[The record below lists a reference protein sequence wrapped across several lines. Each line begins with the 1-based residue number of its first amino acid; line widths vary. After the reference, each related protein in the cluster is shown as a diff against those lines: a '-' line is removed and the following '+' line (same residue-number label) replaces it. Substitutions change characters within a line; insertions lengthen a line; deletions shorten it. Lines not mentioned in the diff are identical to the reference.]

1 MVPFLVNGV
10 EAMGLIDTGATS
22 SSINCE
28 LSSDLLTTHSR
39 TFVGFSGKPQHLYQ
53 TVPLPVQLAGQTF
66 NHVFTHSPQ
75 TPVNLLG
82 RDLLIKTQATILCS
96 PLGIEVRFPNG
107 HTMTC
112 CDSVSTPGHFLMSEL
127 PVVDQMADIYW
138 ALLHP
143 ESYDEPGLFSAF
155 QLWRPWILSLRPY
168 LPPPDPLHCTL
179 LYDRDGT
186 EIAYAEKFRGIEGNQ
201 WKLSSSSIIVGPE
214 GVAGTCDLTPD
225 QQIWYQMA
233 ASAAPHISLALSPGH
248 AAKELGPMMKRAS
261 TLTDWRQSDLP
272 QVTFSPSTKMY
283 KIMFEPT
290 TNSSILEHVFIDR
303 QHGRE
308 HTDHEE
314 AASMLTSLPQS
325 LWSAGPFDVGHCTS
339 TAAVQIKVVP
349 DSHVRRHQYRWTPD
363 ADEGMENT
371 LTGLWHSGVLEL
383 SDSDWCTPLRPVL
396 KADGKSY
403 RMAHDLR
410 AVNDVTTTPV
420 LPVPDPHRMLAS
432 ISPHCQWF
440 SAIDLAN
447 AFFCIPLHPESRK
460 YFAFRYKGVNLQYTR
475 LPQGFKNSPGI
486 FNQALKALLFDLVLP
501 QSCSLMMYVDDL
513 LVSAPSS
520 EACLQTTELVLRRL
534 AELGFKVSRQK
545 LQCCRKAVTF
555 LGRLV
560 SAQGLSMSSEHR
572 LTILQ
577 HKRPETVREMLQFL
591 GLCGYSR
598 NYIPCF
604 TDRTTPLRALAKA
617 VGLSN
622 LSASLTW
629 TPEEDALY
637 TALVRDLATAAA
649 LATPDYSQPFK
660 LDVSMSPT
668 TANAVLFQTI
678 QGQRRVLMYCSV
690 PLDSIEAR
698 QPLCT
703 RFAAGLAK
711 VIQKTAHLVMSHPLT
726 ITTDH
731 SVTAYVSSQS
741 FTMSSLRQTRL
752 LKVLTAPNLQYV
764 HEGINMAETMQLDP
778 HNCSVAV
785 GKDLRPRPDTHTTPL
800 NTGIHLYTDGCCFRG
815 ASGELFAA
823 AAVIWDRGTVFDVYT
838 TQVLHDRPSAQA
850 AEVLAIVLALEA
862 FPGQPI
868 TVYSDSAYAVS
879 AALLDLA
886 CWKRNGWLSA
896 KGTEIAHKSLMER
909 LDRALTLPS
918 QLAIVKIPG
927 HCKSG
932 SRMAQGNAAAD
943 LAAKEAAGYHPHSAI
958 MVSIPTTANP
968 PPGLLPW
975 PDMSQLSHMQHA
987 ASPEQKSVWLAGGA
1001 RRTSDNLWVGPRGT
1015 PVLPG
1020 DIMTAV
1026 LTEAH
1031 SPAHVG
1037 SSAMMSRLTMWWH
1050 PHLRDMCS
1058 TFVSQ
1063 CSTCQ
1068 DFNVRPTLRPTPG
1081 AFPTPTWP
1089 GEEIVID
1096 YTDMLTPVRGK
1107 RYLLVFVDSFSGWP
1121 EAYPCAKEDAVS
1133 VVKALIN
1140 HYIPTHGFPA
1150 RIRSDNGTHFSNKH
1164 LRLVE
1169 QTLGLSH
1176 SFGCVYHPSSQGSV
1190 ERMNRTLKEKLAKI
1204 CCTTGMD
1211 WVSALPLALLSVRQ
1225 SVNRRTGFTPFEL
1238 RTGRLMPGPASSVH
1252 PFEDV
1257 PSNPRSLLQYWKLVH
1272 ALSAAYCAQVK
1283 DASGRPTPPPADLPE
1298 WTHVYVKRFS
1308 RRWHEPRWS
1317 GPFRVTARTHTAV
1330 RLDGKGTKWFHFS
1343 MIRPHEP

>member
-1 MVPFLVNGV
+1 MVGEVGGAAVVDWGDGADLRARLRDVSSVGTQ
-10 EAMGLIDTGATS
+10 DTGHVTAPT
-22 SSINCE
+22 IIC
-28 LSSDLLTTHSR
+28 LSSRHTEEGVGVSLMGVVHPEVHHMAAQDHILLLPHHHGEDTT
-39 TFVGFSGKPQHLYQ
+39 KD
-53 TVPLPVQLAGQTF
+53 
-66 NHVFTHSPQ
+66 NI
-75 TPVNLLG
+75 
-82 RDLLIKTQATILCS
+82 RDVWGAKDHRKTQA
-96 PLGIEVRFPNG
+96 
-107 HTMTC
+107 
-112 CDSVSTPGHFLMSEL
+112 
-127 PVVDQMADIYW
+127 
-138 ALLHP
+138 
-143 ESYDEPGLFSAF
+143 
-155 QLWRPWILSLRPY
+155 
-168 LPPPDPLHCTL
+168 
-179 LYDRDGT
+179 
-186 EIAYAEKFRGIEGNQ
+186 
-201 WKLSSSSIIVGPE
+201 GPE
-214 GVAGTCDLTPD
+214 G
-225 QQIWYQMA
+225 
-233 ASAAPHISLALSPGH
+233 
-248 AAKELGPMMKRAS
+248 
-261 TLTDWRQSDLP
+261 
-272 QVTFSPSTKMY
+272 
-283 KIMFEPT
+283 
-290 TNSSILEHVFIDR
+290 
-303 QHGRE
+303 
-308 HTDHEE
+308 
-314 AASMLTSLPQS
+314 
-325 LWSAGPFDVGHCTS
+325 
-339 TAAVQIKVVP
+339 
-349 DSHVRRHQYRWTPD
+349 RR
-363 ADEGMENT
+363 
-371 LTGLWHSGVLEL
+371 
-383 SDSDWCTPLRPVL
+383 
-396 KADGKSY
+396 
-403 RMAHDLR
+403 
-410 AVNDVTTTPV
+410 
-420 LPVPDPHRMLAS
+420 
-432 ISPHCQWF
+432 
-440 SAIDLAN
+440 
-447 AFFCIPLHPESRK
+447 
-460 YFAFRYKGVNLQYTR
+460 
-475 LPQGFKNSPGI
+475 
-486 FNQALKALLFDLVLP
+486 
-501 QSCSLMMYVDDL
+501 
-513 LVSAPSS
+513 S

-545 LQCCRKAVTF
+545 LQCCRKPVTF

-560 SAQGLSMSSEHR
+560 SAQ
-572 LTILQ
+572 
-577 HKRPETVREMLQFL
+577 
-591 GLCGYSR
+591 
-598 NYIPCF
+598 
-604 TDRTTPLRALAKA
+604 DRTTPLRALAKA

-622 LSASLTW
+622 LSASSTW

-660 LDVSMSPT
+660 LD
-668 TANAVLFQTI
+668 N
-678 QGQRRVLMYCSV
+678 
-690 PLDSIEAR
+690 
-698 QPLCT
+698 
-703 RFAAGLAK
+703 
-711 VIQKTAHLVMSHPLT
+711 
-726 ITTDH
+726 
-731 SVTAYVSSQS
+731 
-741 FTMSSLRQTRL
+741 RL

-785 GKDLRPRPDTHTTPL
+785 
-800 NTGIHLYTDGCCFRG
+800 
-815 ASGELFAA
+815 
-823 AAVIWDRGTVFDVYT
+823 
-838 TQVLHDRPSAQA
+838 
-850 AEVLAIVLALEA
+850 
-862 FPGQPI
+862 
-868 TVYSDSAYAVS
+868 

-886 CWKRNGWLSA
+886 CWKRNGWLTA
-896 KGTEIAHKSLMER
+896 KGTVIAHKPLMER
-909 LDRALTLPS
+909 LNYALTLPS

-958 MVSIPTTANP
+958 M
-968 PPGLLPW
+968 
-975 PDMSQLSHMQHA
+975 HA

-1001 RRTSDNLWVGPRGT
+1001 RRTSDNLWVGPQGT

-1121 EAYPCAKEDAVS
+1121 EAYPCVKEDAVS

-1204 CCTTGMD
+1204 C
-1211 WVSALPLALLSVRQ
+1211 
-1225 SVNRRTGFTPFEL
+1225 
-1238 RTGRLMPGPASSVH
+1238 
-1252 PFEDV
+1252 

-1298 WTHVYVKRFS
+1298 WTHVYLKRFS